1 MEAAVDRLE
10 VKVIQAQGLRGVE
23 SGTPSAYAEVR
34 EMHRRIDEMCLR
46 CVVWKYDR
54 RTNICPKSDI
64 RAANA
69 CWP

>member
-34 EMHRRIDEMCLR
+34 VMHHE
-46 CVVWKYDR
+46 
-54 RTNICPKSDI
+54 
-64 RAANA
+64 
-69 CWP
+69 